1 MNGLTPIDLSTIG
14 RGFDNLALD
23 SQAVFRLALS
33 AMSRP
38 GDIQELTAGI
48 ESPAG
53 LHPAAGAVLLA
64 LLDQDTR
71 LWLSPAF
78 AGGHVSTYLRFHTGC
93 VLVADAAEA
102 DFVLVANVS
111 ELPALCALSLGSE
124 EYPERS
130 ATVVLQVEELSNSA
144 GWPLSGPGI
153 EGAKV
158 LRIEGLDEGFVTQ
171 WRQAQAEFPRGV
183 DLFAASA
190 GSLAALP
197 RTTRLEA

>member
-1 MNGLTPIDLSTIG
+1 MNAFSPIDLSTIG

-38 GDIQELTAGI
+38 GDIQQLTAGI

-53 LHPAAGAVLLA
+53 LHSASAAVLLA

-78 AGGHVSTYLRFHTGC
+78 AGSHVATYLRFHTGC

-102 DFVLVANVS
+102 DFVLVARAG
-111 ELPALCALSLGSE
+111 ELPALNALSRGSE

-130 ATVVLQVEELSNSA
+130 ATVVLQVEGLSNSG
-144 GWPLSGPGI
+144 GWHLSGPGI
-153 EGAKV
+153 EGVKL
-158 LRIEGLDEGFVTQ
+158 LRIEGLDEGFVAQ
-171 WRQAQAEFPRGV
+171 WREAQAEFPRGV

-190 GSLAALP
+190 SSLAALS
-197 RTTRLEA
+197 RSTRVEA